1 MTVADRTRS
10 REQSPTA
17 ETSAGPSA
25 EPSATL
31 AQYSSGYGYSLAG
44 TATGQSRRGD
54 RPNRSRSGWVT
65 LAGFLLPVALLTA
78 WQLIAASGVIPAY
91 RLPSPASVWQ
101 AAVDLSADGSLG
113 QDIAI
118 SVQRVLIGFLIGSA
132 VGLALGALVGLS
144 RWGSAILAPTIG
156 GFRAVPSLAWVPL
169 LVLYV
174 GINEDSKVTL
184 IAIGA
189 LFPVYTTVAG
199 ALRHVDPH
207 LVELGRAYGLRRMSL
222 LSQVQLPAVVP
233 SIVSGLRLA
242 LAQAWL
248 FLVAAELIA
257 SSMGLGFLL
266 VDSQYNGR
274 VDRMFLVI
282 ILLGILGKTTDA
294 LIGLLERY
302 LLKRWG

>member
-1 MTVADRTRS
+1 MSPAQVTEAPA
-10 REQSPTA
+10 RETP
-17 ETSAGPSA
+17 AGVPAS
-25 EPSATL
+25 L
-31 AQYSSGYGYSLAG
+31 HQYASWYGYSAAGTEGNLFRGPARGARRGRRRLIVLAG
-44 TATGQSRRGD
+44 
-54 RPNRSRSGWVT
+54 
-65 LAGFLLPVALLTA
+65 LALPVLL
-78 WQLIAASGVIPAY
+78 LASWVVVSELGLVPAY
-91 RLPSPASVWQ
+91 RLPSLDSVWLVATQ
-101 AAVDLSADGSLG
+101 GFADGTLG
-113 QDIAI
+113 THIAI
-118 SVQRVLIGFLIGSA
+118 STQRVLIGFIVGAIIGL
-132 VGLALGALVGLS
+132 VLGAVVGLS
-144 RWGSAILAPTIG
+144 KWGSAFLSPSIG
-156 GFRAVPSLAWVPL
+156 AFRAVPSLAWVPL

-207 LVELGRAYGLRRMSL
+207 LVELGRAYGLGRFEL
-222 LSQVQLPAVVP
+222 LRQVQLPAVVP

-266 VDSQYNGR
+266 IDSQNNGR
-274 VDRMFLVI
+274 VDRMFLTI

-294 LIGLLERY
+294 LIGLLEKY